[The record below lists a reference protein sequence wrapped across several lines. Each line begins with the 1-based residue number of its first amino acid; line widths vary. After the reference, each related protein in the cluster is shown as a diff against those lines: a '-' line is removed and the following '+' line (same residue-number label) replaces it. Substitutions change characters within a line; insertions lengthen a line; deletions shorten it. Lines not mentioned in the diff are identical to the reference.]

1 MANYYATARSNY
13 FAVKDEMM
21 FRQWAEFAGLKVLEP
36 TFEKTT
42 ADGIPRFAITPDNG
56 NEDGWPSHRY
66 NEETEEYDEVDVPA
80 ELAAYLKDD
89 EVAVLMEVGNEK
101 LRYLR
106 GYATAVN
113 SSGKTVHMSLEGI
126 YARARKLGANITH
139 AEY

>member
-21 FRQWAEFAGLKVLEP
+21 FRQWAEFAGLKVLDP
-36 TFEKTT
+36 THTDKT

-66 NEETEEYDEVDVPA
+66 NEETEEYDDVDVLE
-80 ELAAYLKDD
+80 ELAAYLKDGD
-89 EVAVLMEVGNEK
+89 VAILMEIGSEK
-101 LRYLR
+101 LRYLC
-106 GYATAVN
+106 GYANAVN
-113 SSGKTVHMSLEGI
+113 SKGETVGITLEGI
-126 YARARKLGANITH
+126 YALAGKLGSNITR